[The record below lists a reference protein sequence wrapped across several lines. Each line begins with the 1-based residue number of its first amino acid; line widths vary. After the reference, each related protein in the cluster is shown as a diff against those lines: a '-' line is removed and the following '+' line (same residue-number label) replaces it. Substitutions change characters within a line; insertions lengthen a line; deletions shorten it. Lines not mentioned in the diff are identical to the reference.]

1 MPLFHTNALTAV
13 WQYFLGKKTRQK
25 EKSERVLPKQW
36 RIDPIFKFTIFE
48 GSISQCLIRAKIVS
62 KSFMQHVDECIAA
75 DFFFERQLL
84 NQQNQLAPSTLKD
97 LPSTLKELHLS
108 TTVFSFHSILSK
120 FLSKSFVI
128 SNQNSGY

>member
-1 MPLFHTNALTAV
+1 MTDHIENHARGLQGFFDVQQKRITKRKRLTTHGNEE
-13 WQYFLGKKTRQK
+13 W
-25 EKSERVLPKQW
+25 
-36 RIDPIFKFTIFE
+36 IKFSISQ

-62 KSFMQHVDECIAA
+62 KSFMQHVDGCIAA
-75 DFFFERQLL
+75 DFFFERQPL
-84 NQQNQLAPSTLKD
+84 NQQNQLAPSILKD

-108 TTVFSFHSILSK
+108 TTVSFHSILSK